1 VQNPELSFNDA
12 CDKLSELLANA
23 NLSFGHGA
31 PDADSEAFWILSHC
45 VHIAPIDALDRLDE
59 TYPSLAFDRAKVIV
73 QERIASRKP
82 LAYLLGEAWLM
93 GYDFICDERSI
104 VPRSFI
110 AELISDEILEPWL
123 PPGGRALDLCTGN
136 GSLAILLSIACPD
149 MLVSASDI
157 SPEALELASLNIE
170 KYQLEESIE
179 LFCGDLFDGLPSL
192 SDNDRFDIILCNPP
206 YVNSNTMAQLP
217 EEYLQEPSISLA
229 GGSDG
234 MVIIRKIIQQAK
246 DFLKETGAL
255 VLEIGNEYEHFKKA
269 FPELSVTWLTVSS
282 GTQQVLLITFKDL
295 P

>member
-1 VQNPELSFNDA
+1 MDHSEFSFNDA
-12 CDKLSELLANA
+12 CDNLSELLANG

-59 TYPSLAFDRAKVIV
+59 PYPSLAYDRAKVIA
-73 QERIASRKP
+73 QERLTSRKP

-110 AELISDEILEPWL
+110 AELISDEALEPWL

-136 GSLAILLSIACPD
+136 GSLAILLAIACPD
-149 MLVSASDI
+149 MLVSATDI
-157 SPEALELASLNIE
+157 SSDALELAALNIE

-179 LFCGDLFDGLPSL
+179 LFCGDLFDGLPPL
-192 SDNDRFDIILCNPP
+192 SDHDRYDIILCNPP
-206 YVNSNTMAQLP
+206 YVNSSSMEQLP
-217 EEYLQEPSISLA
+217 EEYLQEPSLALA
-229 GGSDG
+229 GGADG
-234 MVIIRKIIQQAK
+234 MVIIRSIIDQAK
-246 DFLKETGAL
+246 DYLNDSGAL
-255 VLEIGNEYEHFKKA
+255 VLEIGNEYEHFIKA
-269 FPELSVTWLTVSS
+269 FPELNVNWLSVSS
-282 GTQQVLLITFKDL
+282 GSAQVLLILHKDL

>member
-1 VQNPELSFNDA
+1 VQNHELSFNDA
-12 CDKLSELLANA
+12 CDALSDLLAKA
-23 NLSFGHGA
+23 NISFGHGA
-31 PDADSEAFWILSHC
+31 PDADSEAFWILSNC

-73 QERIASRKP
+73 QERIATRKP

-110 AELISDEILEPWL
+110 AELISGEILEPWL

-136 GSLAILLSIACPD
+136 GSLAILLAIACPD
-149 MLVSASDI
+149 LLISATDI

-170 KYQLEESIE
+170 KYQLQESID
-179 LFCGDLFDGLPSL
+179 LYCGDLFNGLPAL
-192 SDNDRFDIILCNPP
+192 SENDRFDIILCNPP
-206 YVNSNTMAQLP
+206 YVNSSSIAQLP
-217 EEYLQEPSISLA
+217 DEYLQEPSIALA

-234 MVIIRKIIQQAK
+234 MVIIRKIIEQAK
-246 DFLKETGAL
+246 DYLNDSGAL
-255 VLEIGNEYEHFKKA
+255 ILEIGNEYEHFHQA
-269 FPELSVTWLTVSS
+269 FPELSVTWLSVSS
-282 GTQQVLLITFKDL
+282 GTQQVLLITYKDL

>member
-1 VQNPELSFNDA
+1 VQNLEISFNDA
-12 CDKLSELLANA
+12 CDVLSELLEKA

-45 VHIAPIDALDRLDE
+45 VHIAPVDALDRLDE
-59 TYPSLAFDRAKVIV
+59 PYPTLAFDRAKVIV
-73 QERIASRKP
+73 QERISTRKP
-82 LAYLLGEAWLM
+82 LAYILGEAWLM

-136 GSLAILLSIACPD
+136 GSLAILLAIACPD
-149 MLVSASDI
+149 LLISATDI
-157 SPEALELASLNIE
+157 SPEALELATLNVE
-170 KYQLEESIE
+170 KYQLEESID

-206 YVNSNTMAQLP
+206 YVNSSSMAQLP
-217 EEYLQEPSISLA
+217 DEYLQEPNIALA

-234 MVIIRKIIQQAK
+234 MLVIRKIIEQAK
-246 DFLKETGAL
+246 DYLNESGAL
-255 VLEIGNEYEHFKKA
+255 VLEIGNEYEHFHQA
-269 FPELSVTWLTVSS
+269 FPELSVTWLSVSS
-282 GTQQVLLITFKDL
+282 GTQQVLMISYKEL